1 MSGAPDE
8 IFARELA
15 YHERLYSGF
24 AQAHFA
30 RPAVRALRAH
40 MARRILE
47 ATGIGRD
54 SRVLS
59 LGCGIGDTEL
69 LVAPHVGEILGVDL
83 SPAAIRQARADTARL
98 GIRNARFEEGS
109 SYPGPFDAAIAIFF
123 LHHLPDAELAALPA
137 KLAQLLCP
145 GGAFYSLDPS
155 RARLSGVV
163 GRKLIPGLMKKY
175 QTPDERELDGET
187 ASAIFRRGG
196 FDVRVEMYDF
206 GSSPLAG
213 LFPGWRFGY
222 RMTRQLDDLL
232 LRVPALWKR
241 GSNFELW
248 GRLERQC
255 IQD

>member
-1 MSGAPDE
+1 MSAAPDDVL
-8 IFARELA
+8 ARELA
-15 YHERLYSGF
+15 YHEKLYSGF

-47 ATGIGRD
+47 ATGAGRD

-69 LVAPHVGEILGVDL
+69 LLAPDVSEIVGVDL
-83 SPAAIRQARADTARL
+83 SPAAIRQARADAERI
-98 GIRNARFEEGS
+98 GIRNARFEEGTS
-109 SYPGPFDAAIAIFF
+109 HPGPFDAVIAIFF

-137 KLAQLLCP
+137 KLAQTLSP
-145 GGAFYSLDPS
+145 RGAFYSLDPS
-155 RARLSGVV
+155 RGRLSGVV
-163 GRKLIPGLMKKY
+163 GRKLIPRLMKKY
-175 QTPDERELDGET
+175 QTPDERELDGES
-187 ASAIFRRGG
+187 AAAIFRAAG

-213 LFPGWRFGY
+213 LFPGWSFGY
-222 RMTRQLDDLL
+222 RMARRLDDTL
-232 LRVPALWKR
+232 LRVPALRKR

-248 GRLERQC
+248 GKLL
-255 IQD
+255 